1 WSMEEED
8 LKIQLFRFIDVL
20 PILQTPAQIT
30 RHLREY
36 LGHSSCPLPPPAKW
50 GLKLLPEDGVLGRL
64 VAETARTNARRMAR
78 RFIAG
83 TTVAETLVA
92 IAALRRQQMA
102 FTVDLLGEAVLT
114 EPEARHYQ
122 RAYLELV
129 DGLTRQVN
137 QWPVVEQIDRD
148 HSGPMP
154 RVNISIKLSALYSQF
169 DPIDPRGTA
178 AAVRERLEPIL
189 HLARSRGAFI
199 NIDME
204 QHAYKDL
211 TLRIFEEVFASAPF
225 RDWPDVGIAI
235 QAYLRS

>member
-1 WSMEEED
+1 MTQSMQADDVEALTRQYGRDLFARLETEPPVLFAPRWWDERMMAWSMDNED
-8 LKIQLFRFIDVL
+8 LKLQLFRFIDVL

-36 LGHSSCPLPPPAKW
+36 LGHPACPLPLPAKW

-83 TTVAETLVA
+83 TNVAETLDA
-92 IAALRRQQMA
+92 IASLRRQQMT

-137 QWPVVEQIDRD
+137 QWPVVDQIDRD
-148 HSGPMP
+148 HLGPLP
-154 RVNISIKLSALYSQF
+154 RVNISIK
-169 DPIDPRGTA
+169 
-178 AAVRERLEPIL
+178 
-189 HLARSRGAFI
+189 
-199 NIDME
+199 
-204 QHAYKDL
+204 
-211 TLRIFEEVFASAPF
+211 
-225 RDWPDVGIAI
+225 
-235 QAYLRS
+235 